1 MCCEQYHRF
10 NVHAEPQRTT
20 IINWSL
26 FWEQLI
32 CNQVASEH
40 IHTRGASNYYS
51 ALQSFCVTHIKS
63 TLHSQVIHCT
73 HSRYIA
79 HTSNWLVHASVRS
92 SFEYTSGVYR
102 CIMHTHN
109 HEYVLHLQY
118 NKCSAVAPCSDTLG
132 SQPGCIH
139 VHDDEDTI
147 NQDDDSTGCIDHDI
161 TLWCHYLFHYMFI
174 CTIHSIII
182 TFFLSQWS
190 IKLLH
195 SMTLPCFSDIG
206 IHHLHHVT

>member
-1 MCCEQYHRF
+1 MNTSILGVQ
-10 NVHAEPQRTT
+10 VT
-20 IINWSL
+20 II
-26 FWEQLI
+26 QLYNHSVWPTS
-32 CNQVASEH
+32 NQHCIVK
-40 IHTRGASNYYS
+40 
-51 ALQSFCVTHIKS
+51 SFIVLI
-63 TLHSQVIHCT
+63 
-73 HSRYIA
+73 SRYIT

-139 VHDDEDTI
+139 VHNDEDTI

-161 TLWCHYLFHYMFI
+161 TLWCHYLFHYLFI

-190 IKLLH
+190 IKLLRL
-195 SMTLPCFSDIG
+195 MTLPCFSYVG
-206 IHHLHHVT
+206 VYHLQHAT